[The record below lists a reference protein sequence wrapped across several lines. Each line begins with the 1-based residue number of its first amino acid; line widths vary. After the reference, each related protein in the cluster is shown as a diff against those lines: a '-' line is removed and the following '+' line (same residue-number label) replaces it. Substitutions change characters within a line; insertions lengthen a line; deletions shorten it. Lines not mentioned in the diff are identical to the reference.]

1 MSSKRKRFITKK
13 KIFFFIIQK
22 LFYLDI
28 CTLEKDSG
36 TCDQYKIMWY
46 YDTLS
51 GQCKN
56 FYYGSCG
63 GNANRFGTEQEC
75 QLRCL
80 LKAGLIRIILMFL
93 E

>member
-1 MSSKRKRFITKK
+1 
-13 KIFFFIIQK
+13 
-22 LFYLDI
+22 
-28 CTLEKDSG
+28 
-36 TCDQYKIMWY
+36 MWY

-63 GNANRFGTEQEC
+63 GNANRFVTEQEC

>member
-1 MSSKRKRFITKK
+1 LLVFHHRQNKQDS
-13 KIFFFIIQK
+13 FF
-22 LFYLDI
+22 LDI

-36 TCDQYKIMWY
+36 TCDQYKIMWF
-46 YDTLS
+46 YDSLNK
-51 GQCKN
+51 QCKN

-80 LKAGLIRIILMFL
+80 IKTGL
-93 E
+93 

>member
-1 MSSKRKRFITKK
+1 LSRYLSSKRKRFIKNRFLLLKK
-13 KIFFFIIQK
+13 NEIFV
-22 LFYLDI
+22 DI

-46 YDTLS
+46 YDS
-51 GQCKN
+51 ASEQCKN

-80 LKAGLIRIILMFL
+80 IKTGL
-93 E
+93 

>member
-1 MSSKRKRFITKK
+1 
-13 KIFFFIIQK
+13 
-22 LFYLDI
+22 
-28 CTLEKDSG
+28 
-36 TCDQYKIMWY
+36 MWY
-46 YDTLS
+46 YDTAS

-80 LKAGLIRIILMFL
+80 LKTGLMRMIIFFWMIDSCVFVSL
-93 E
+93 